1 MQDKLMNHLL
11 IIFLVESSV
20 SNVFST
26 ISFLHYLL
34 LVRSINQIVLKSLN
48 DQVLLIRISPL

>member
-1 MQDKLMNHLL
+1 MNHLL